1 MKISGIQKSTTID
14 YPGKIACVIFTLG
27 CNFRCPFCHNP
38 ESVLPEQMRL
48 IQSDLI
54 PEQAVFNFLKTRI
67 WKLDWVSICGGE
79 PTLHSDLY
87 DFAKKIKEMGFL
99 VKLDTN
105 GRDCEIVKK
114 MVNDWILDYVAIDL
128 KHTRDKYDIAVWLK
142 QDNNFFDNYD
152 CLLNFLLKWNI
163 DYEYRTTVVKWM
175 HTLEDIEQMAQYIA
189 GAKNFYLQN
198 YVWGNTLD
206 PSFWW
211 QPFSDEELEEMC
223 KIAKKYV
230 QNCGIRK

>member
-54 PEQAVFNFLKTRI
+54 PSQAVFNFLKTRI

>member
-14 YPGKIACVIFTLG
+14 YPGKLACVVFTLG